1 MTIVKTSAVPA
12 LALALAVLSAAPAG
26 AALTVE
32 GQAAASGAAASSA
45 QPGNITLAACR
56 LTFDQGKQAASPGSA
71 RQSRQRCLRKP
82 KKPASC

>member
-45 QPGNITLAACR
+45 QPGNITLAAMQAYIWIKGQK
-56 LTFDQGKQAASPGSA
+56 QGGVKPKSA
-71 RQSRQRCLRKP
+71 RQS
-82 KKPASC
+82 